1 MIYIALK
8 KIVICEIRVIN
19 MFFKDK
25 ELSEMIEMQ
34 QKQTTHPEVAR
45 IIAKY
50 GQGFDVIYFD
60 GKADGKLDTA
70 KNLLAEKVDEEII
83 SKCTGISIDEL
94 KN

>member
-1 MIYIALK
+1 
-8 KIVICEIRVIN
+8 

-34 QKQTTHPEVAR
+34 QKQTTPPEVAR

-60 GKADGKLDTA
+60 GKADGKAEGKLDTA

-83 SKCTGISIDEL
+83 SKCTGISIEEL
-94 KN
+94 KKLKRKL

>member
-1 MIYIALK
+1 
-8 KIVICEIRVIN
+8 
-19 MFFKDK
+19 MFVKDK

-34 QKQTTHPEVAR
+34 QKQTTPPEVAR

-94 KN
+94 KKLKRKL